1 VTASANFEHSKARSQ
16 QIHLTGLGVASTR
29 AGARTDR
36 MKGGE
41 SNMMFANFFA
51 FLQTRLQREDG
62 QTMAEYGV
70 VLGVITLAAAAAFL
84 ALGNRIDDVISAVIT
99 RLS

>member
-1 VTASANFEHSKARSQ
+1 
-16 QIHLTGLGVASTR
+16 
-29 AGARTDR
+29 
-36 MKGGE
+36 
-41 SNMMFANFFA
+41 MMFANFFA
-51 FLQTRLQREDG
+51 FLQTRIQREEG

-84 ALGNRIDDVISAVIT
+84 ALGNRIDDVISAVIG

>member
-1 VTASANFEHSKARSQ
+1 VTASAYFERSKQSE
-16 QIHLTGLGVASTR
+16 QIHLTELGVASPR
-29 AGARTDR
+29 AGARTEST
-36 MKGGE
+36 KGGE
-41 SNMMFANFFA
+41 SHMLFSHLFAY
-51 FLQTRLQREDG
+51 LQTRLQREEG

-84 ALGNRIDDVISAVIT
+84 ALGNRIDDVISAVIG